1 MVGYCGTANPRG
13 GGGMPGNPGG
23 GGGIKLEGGGGGT
36 NPAGSGGG
44 IGGIGKEGIEGGSD
58 GRSGRMASADQPRDI
73 TRLERTHLA
82 LYREE
87 DLLAWGYRRRYPLV
101 PLQFQEGDPQAWQY
115 RRNLGL
121 N

>member
-1 MVGYCGTANPRG
+1 MVGYCGTVNPGG

-23 GGGIKLEGGGGGT
+23 GGGRKLEGGGGGT
-36 NPAGSGGG
+36 NPAGGG

-58 GRSGRMASADQPRDI
+58 GRGGRMAGVDQARGI
-73 TRLERTHLA
+73 TQLERTHLA

-87 DLLAWGYRRRYPLV
+87 DLLAWGYHHRYPLV
-101 PLQFQEGDPQAWQY
+101 PLQFQEGDPRAWQY
-115 RRNLGL
+115 RRSLGL

>member
-1 MVGYCGTANPRG
+1 
-13 GGGMPGNPGG
+13 MPGNPGG

-58 GRSGRMASADQPRDI
+58 GRGGRMASADQPRDI

-87 DLLAWGYRRRYPLV
+87 DLLAWGYRHRYPLV